1 MIYGMYQSAAGMLV
15 NEYRQDVLA
24 NNLANAETVGF
35 KRDIATFAQRLRASE
50 AGRRHGP
57 TNDLMEALSGGVWL
71 AQTATDFSEGAF
83 VRTDNPLDV
92 ALAGPG
98 FLRVAAQ
105 GREYLTRDG
114 RLMMSPD
121 GWLISAADGAT
132 VLGQAGQPIRVNP
145 RGGEVSI
152 DENGRITQ
160 GNIRVG
166 RLGVV
171 DVRNYE
177 TLRKAGAGRFFAD
190 DVELAP
196 APAKVISGVT
206 ESSGVEP
213 IQELVTMIEA
223 SRAYQLNAQ
232 MLSLQ
237 DQSAGRLINVVA
249 AR

>member
-35 KRDIATFAQRLRASE
+35 KHEIATFAQRLRASE

-71 AQTATDFSEGAF
+71 AQTATDFSEGVF
-83 VRTDNPLDV
+83 VRTGNPLDV

-114 RLMMSPD
+114 RMLMNPD
-121 GWLISAADGAT
+121 GWLVSAADGAAI
-132 VLGQAGQPIRVNP
+132 LGRGGQPIRVNP
-145 RGGEVSI
+145 RGGAISF
-152 DENGRITQ
+152 DEDGRIKQ
-160 GNIRVG
+160 GMVTVG
-166 RLGVV
+166 RLGLV
-171 DVRNYE
+171 DVKDYE
-177 TLRKAGAGRFFAD
+177 TLRKAGANRFSIDSVQF
-190 DVELAP
+190 AP

-213 IQELVTMIEA
+213 IKELVTMIEA

-237 DQSAGRLINVVA
+237 DQSVGRLINVVA
-249 AR
+249 VR